1 MATLPSWDA
10 HYADMQTNNGA
21 VTVEQSGDEVAV
33 KGSLDSL
40 VSFASS
46 NPAQGEHKWIG
57 LDIDTGLDSIVG
69 ATWNGYT
76 LTQEDADEAAGL
88 GLGAGH
94 IVFWAKAEAIAETPA
109 AIAIGAEDEVVNLSV
124 AFVEA

>member
-1 MATLPSWDA
+1 
-10 HYADMQTNNGA
+10 MQTNNGA

-69 ATWNGYT
+69 ATWNGYE
-76 LTQEDADEAAGL
+76 LTQDDADEAAGL

>member
-76 LTQEDADEAAGL
+76 LTQDDADEAAGL